1 MSKKLLTVRIDE
13 EKLESFREYCETM
26 NTSMSESIQHHV
38 NQCLGIETPV
48 TTIEEIK
55 NNFDDDL
62 RKIEGDV
69 KRQNQRITENQYSI
83 GLLLE
88 RIGQLEGKIDKQ
100 LDNDRQVDKIDN
112 NIDGS
117 IDNNIEKKVTIPDL
131 KKQLDSLGISYR
143 VKAKK
148 SELLELLGEQKARAD
163 LPLPS

>member
-13 EKLESFREYCETM
+13 DRLEAFREYCETM
-26 NTSMSESIQHHV
+26 NTSMSESIQHHI
-38 NQCLGIETPV
+38 NQCLGIETPI
-48 TTIEEIK
+48 TTIEELK

-62 RKIEGDV
+62 RKLEGDV

-88 RIGQLEGKIDKQ
+88 RIGRLENKIDKQ
-100 LDNDRQVDKIDN
+100 LDNDRQVDK
-112 NIDGS
+112 

-148 SELLELLGEQKARAD
+148 SELLELLGEQKARAG